1 MSTPT
6 LHVDASKATPSTG
19 RGLRLR
25 LKPAQSR
32 GFVQGAWWPRST
44 HLTDELPALLTALS
58 RRLGHIDRIIYDEN
72 GWAPAPSCIDH
83 AGNTVDLRHSSDQSS
98 NTLAITGEKFGRL
111 VLLVVPPY
119 TDPVFAYATIMTAA
133 SPRDVSTADE
143 LLAIGAREAEDRRL
157 ALLAQYRWESE
168 GGALRHR
175 GDRSVR
181 PHRTGDRDGVRRG

>member
-1 MSTPT
+1 M
-6 LHVDASKATPSTG
+6 
-19 RGLRLR
+19 R

-58 RRLGHIDRIIYDEN
+58 RRLGPIDRIAYDEN
-72 GWAPAPSCIDH
+72 GWAPAPSRIDH
-83 AGNTVDLRHSSDQSS
+83 AGNTVDLRHSKDQSS

-157 ALLAQYRWESE
+157 ALRAQHRWESE
-168 GGALRHR
+168 GGALHHR

-181 PHRTGDRDGVRRG
+181 PRRTGDRERVRYG

>member
-6 LHVDASKATPSTG
+6 LHVDASKTTPSHS

-25 LKPAQSR
+25 LKTAQSR

-58 RRLGHIDRIIYDEN
+58 RRLGRIDRIIYDEN
-72 GWAPAPSCIDH
+72 SWAPAPSCIDH
-83 AGNTVDLRHSSDQSS
+83 AGNTVDLRHSNDQSN
-98 NTLAITGEKFGRL
+98 NTLAITGEKFGQL
-111 VLLVVPPY
+111 ALLVVPPY

-133 SPRDVSTADE
+133 SPLDVSTADE

-157 ALLAQYRWESE
+157 AMRAQHRWESE

-175 GDRSVR
+175 EDKCAPPRS
-181 PHRTGDRDGVRRG
+181 TGDSAGMLRD

>member
-6 LHVDASKATPSTG
+6 LHVDASKTTPSPG

-25 LKPAQSR
+25 LKTAQSF

-44 HLTDELPALLTALS
+44 HLTDELPALLTALP
-58 RRLGHIDRIIYDEN
+58 RRLGPIDRIIYDEN
-72 GWAPAPSCIDH
+72 GWAPAPSRIDH
-83 AGNTVDLRHSSDQSS
+83 AGNTVNLRHSSDQPN

-157 ALLAQYRWESE
+157 ALLAQHRWESE

-175 GDRSVR
+175 GDKSGPPR
-181 PHRTGDRDGVRRG
+181 RTGDRDGVRRS

>member
-6 LHVDASKATPSTG
+6 LHVDASKATPSPG

-32 GFVQGAWWPRST
+32 GFVQGAWWPRSP

-58 RRLGHIDRIIYDEN
+58 RRLGHIDRIVYDEN

-83 AGNTVDLRHSSDQSS
+83 AGNTVALRSSSDHSN

-119 TDPVFAYATIMTAA
+119 TDPVFAYATMMTAA

-157 ALLAQYRWESE
+157 AMLAQHRWESE

-175 GDRSVR
+175 EGKSARPRS
-181 PHRTGDRDGVRRG
+181 TGDRDGMRRA

>member
-6 LHVDASKATPSTG
+6 LHVDASKATPSPG

-58 RRLGHIDRIIYDEN
+58 RRLGPIDRIVYDEN
-72 GWAPAPSCIDH
+72 GWAPAPSSIDH
-83 AGNTVDLRHSSDQSS
+83 AGSTVALRHSSDQSS

-119 TDPVFAYATIMTAA
+119 TDPILAYATMMTAA

-143 LLAIGAREAEDRRL
+143 LLAIGAREAADRRL
-157 ALLAQYRWESE
+157 ALLAQHRWESE

-175 GDRSVR
+175 GDPPAPPR
-181 PHRTGDRDGVRRG
+181 RTGDRDGVRR

>member
-1 MSTPT
+1 M
-6 LHVDASKATPSTG
+6 
-19 RGLRLR
+19 R

-72 GWAPAPSCIDH
+72 SWAPAPSRIDH
-83 AGNTVDLRHSSDQSS
+83 AGTTVDLRHSSDQPN

-157 ALLAQYRWESE
+157 ALLAQHRWESE

-175 GDRSVR
+175 GDKSGPPR
-181 PHRTGDRDGVRRG
+181 RTGDRDRVRRG